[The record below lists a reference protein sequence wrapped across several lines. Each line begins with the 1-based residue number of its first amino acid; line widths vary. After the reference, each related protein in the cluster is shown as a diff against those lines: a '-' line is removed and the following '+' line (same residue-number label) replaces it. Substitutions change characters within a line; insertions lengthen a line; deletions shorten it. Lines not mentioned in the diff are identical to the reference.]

1 METIRCV
8 TSDVDM
14 KDTPTEGFLFITN
27 SYTMSFSKN
36 CSQAQAIKEQ
46 RTVQNPARQKWGAM
60 RPIHSSYISEFPTLL
75 RLVDIDEHYNPIQD
89 YIDVLDEAI
98 LIMKPHNSIQRFVQ
112 QRVDHLRKDLVAIN
126 NELKNRLEARKEA
139 RHA

>member
-1 METIRCV
+1 M
-8 TSDVDM
+8 
-14 KDTPTEGFLFITN
+14 
-27 SYTMSFSKN
+27 
-36 CSQAQAIKEQ
+36 
-46 RTVQNPARQKWGAM
+46 
-60 RPIHSSYISEFPTLL
+60 
-75 RLVDIDEHYNPIQD
+75 DIDEHYNPIQD